1 MALKA
6 LILQTKK
13 ERSLCNFSLSLRG
26 SYLLSHLRSTIGVV
40 RFNFSVRDGKR
51 WSPDAIATLIFLD
64 IMLALFKELSNGK
77 IKYLAYPLRRKSFGQ
92 LVSLGYDITAFTPA
106 TYLRHSL

>member
-1 MALKA
+1 MALNYLSFINK
-6 LILQTKK
+6 KK

-64 IMLALFKELSNGK
+64 IMLALFKELLNGK
-77 IKYLAYPLRRKSFGQ
+77 IKYLAYLLTTQKFRAISFAR
-92 LVSLGYDITAFTPA
+92 L
-106 TYLRHSL
+106 